1 MAQLLSGVMQ
11 QCGILLYLWPSEVAQ
26 LIYNPSLHI
35 TISLQSPWFL
45 TLLYAMCN
53 KTFTPRCIKTAP
65 LASQVTS
72 LLPYSFSLLYE
83 LPEGNCTPT
92 HQLLPPTPFSP
103 HQSQMMRVPK
113 DNQSPAFL
121 PPPGQH
127 SYTDKSSYGNSTQFL
142 SSPFCSDKLLF
153 CGPPCCTA
161 A

>member
-35 TISLQSPWFL
+35 TISPQSPWFL

-113 DNQSPAFL
+113 DQPEPS
-121 PPPGQH
+121 
-127 SYTDKSSYGNSTQFL
+127 L
-142 SSPFCSDKLLF
+142 SSSAWSAQLYRQKFLWQQYTVPLL
-153 CGPPCCTA
+153 PLLLR
-161 A
+161 